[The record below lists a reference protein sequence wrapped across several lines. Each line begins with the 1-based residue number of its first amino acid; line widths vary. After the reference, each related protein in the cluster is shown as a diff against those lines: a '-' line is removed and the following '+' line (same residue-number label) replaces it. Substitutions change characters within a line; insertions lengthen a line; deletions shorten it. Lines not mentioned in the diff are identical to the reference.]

1 MSYRIESFGKL
12 LISGEYLILKGAKG
26 LSIPVNFSQTLNVD
40 ENTSGYF
47 DWKSYDRDKK
57 IWFSCKFKISDFYNK
72 QNYNNNLLLYE
83 IIKNLNELNPGI
95 ISNKKGI
102 SFKTFMNFNH
112 NWGLGSSSTLIHNLS
127 KWANVEPFSVYWKV
141 TNGSGYD
148 LASCK
153 YDKPIIYQLIKS
165 ETPKIE
171 SVNFLPEFH
180 KNLYFIYLD
189 KKQSSK
195 SEIEYFDKINISS
208 ECISEVSTITDEMIK
223 CSNVTDFQ
231 NLVNQHEKI
240 LAKVLNKKRIKEELF
255 NDYNGAIKSLGAW
268 GGDFILAVGNDNTK
282 NYFEDK
288 GYQTIF
294 SFKEMLKNI

>member
-26 LSIPVNFSQTLNVD
+26 LSIPVNFSQTLKVD

-57 IWFSCKFKISDFYNK
+57 IWFSCKFKISDFYNE

-95 ISNKKGI
+95 ISNKKGV

-112 NWGLGSSSTLIHNLS
+112 NWGLGSSSTLIYNMS
-127 KWANVEPFSVYWKV
+127 KWADVEPFSVYWKV

-153 YDKPIIYQLIKS
+153 YDRPIIYQLIKP
-165 ETPKIE
+165 EMPKIE
-171 SVNFLPEFH
+171 SVNFFPEFH
-180 KNLYFIYLD
+180 KNLFFIYLD

-208 ECISEVSTITDEMIK
+208 EYIFIVNRITEEMIK
-223 CSNVTDFQ
+223 CNNVTDFQ
-231 NLVNQHEKI
+231 NLLNQHEKI
-240 LAKVLNKKRIKEELF
+240 LSKVLSKKSIKEELF
-255 NDYNGAIKSLGAW
+255 NDFDGEIKSLGAW
-268 GGDFILAVGNDNTK
+268 GGDFILAVGNENSKD
-282 NYFEDK
+282 YFKEK
-288 GYQTIF
+288 GYKTIF
-294 SFKEMLKNI
+294 SFHEMLKNT

>member
-1 MSYRIESFGKL
+1 MSYSIESFGKL
-12 LISGEYLILKGAKG
+12 LISGEYLILRGAKG

-47 DWKSYDRDKK
+47 DWKSYDRNKK

-72 QNYNNNLLLYE
+72 QNYNNNLLLYD

-102 SFKTFMNFNH
+102 SFKTYMNFNH
-112 NWGLGSSSTLIHNLS
+112 KWGLGSSSTLINNLS
-127 KWANVEPFSVYWKV
+127 KWADIEPFSVYWRV

-153 YDKPIIYQLIKS
+153 FEKPIVFQLIKS

-195 SEIEYFDKINISS
+195 SEIENFDKINISS
-208 ECISEVSTITDEMIK
+208 EYISEVSRITEKMIK
-223 CSNVTDFQ
+223 CSNFLDFQ

-240 LAKVLNKKRIKEELF
+240 LANVLNKKSIKEKLF
-255 NDYNGAIKSLGAW
+255 NDYDGAIKSLGAW
-268 GGDFILAVGNDNTK
+268 GGDFILAVGNDDTT
-282 NYFEDK
+282 NYFEEK

>member
-1 MSYRIESFGKL
+1 MLMKTQVDILIGKVTIEIKKYGLVVNSKF
-12 LISGEYLILKGAKG
+12 LIFTI
-26 LSIPVNFSQTLNVD
+26 
-40 ENTSGYF
+40 
-47 DWKSYDRDKK
+47 
-57 IWFSCKFKISDFYNK
+57 K
-72 QNYNNNLLLYE
+72 QNYNNNLLLYD
-83 IIKNLNELNPGI
+83 IIKNLNELNSGI

-102 SFKTFMNFNH
+102 SFKTYMNFNH
-112 NWGLGSSSTLIHNLS
+112 NWGLGSSSTLINNLS
-127 KWANVEPFSVYWKV
+127 KWADVEPFSVYWRV

-153 YDKPIIYQLIKS
+153 FDKPIVFQLIKS

-195 SEIEYFDKINISS
+195 SEIEYFDKINISA
-208 ECISEVSTITDEMIK
+208 EYISEVSRITEKMIK
-223 CSNVTDFQ
+223 CSNFLDFQ
-231 NLVNQHEKI
+231 NLVNQHEEI
-240 LAKVLNKKRIKEELF
+240 LAEVLNKKSIKEELF
-255 NDYNGAIKSLGAW
+255 NDYDGAIKSLGAW
-268 GGDFILAVGNDNTK
+268 GGDFILAVGNDDTT
-282 NYFEDK
+282 NYFEEK

>member
-1 MSYRIESFGKL
+1 MSFRIESFGKL

-26 LSIPVNFSQTLNVD
+26 LSIPVNFSQALNVC

-47 DWKSYDRDKK
+47 DWKSYDREKK

-102 SFKTFMNFNH
+102 SFKTCMNFNH
-112 NWGLGSSSTLIHNLS
+112 NWGLGSSSTLIYNMS
-127 KWANVEPFSVYWKV
+127 KWADVEPFSVYWKV

-148 LASCK
+148 LASCE

-171 SVNFLPEFH
+171 SVNFYPEFH
-180 KNLYFIYLD
+180 KNLFFIYLD

-208 ECISEVSTITDEMIK
+208 EYIFKVNRITEKMIK
-223 CSNVTDFQ
+223 CNNVTDFQ
-231 NLVNQHEKI
+231 NLLNQHEKI
-240 LAKVLNKKRIKEELF
+240 LSEVLNKKSIKEELF
-255 NDYNGAIKSLGAW
+255 NDYDGEIKSLGAW
-268 GGDFILAVGNDNTK
+268 GGDFILAVGNENSKD
-282 NYFEDK
+282 YFKEK
-288 GYQTIF
+288 GYKIIF
-294 SFKEMLKNI
+294 SFDEMLKNT

>member
-1 MSYRIESFGKL
+1 MSYKIESFGKL

-95 ISNKKGI
+95 ISNKKGL
-102 SFKTFMNFNH
+102 SFKTSMNFNH
-112 NWGLGSSSTLIHNLS
+112 NWGLGSSSTLIYNLS
-127 KWANVEPFSVYWKV
+127 RWADVEPFSVYWKV

-165 ETPKIE
+165 KTPKIE
-171 SVNFLPEFH
+171 SVNFFPEFH
-180 KNLYFIYLD
+180 KNLFFIYLG

-208 ECISEVSTITDEMIK
+208 EYIFKVNRITEKMIK
-223 CSNVTDFQ
+223 CNNVTDFQ
-231 NLVNQHEKI
+231 NLLNQHEKI
-240 LAKVLNKKRIKEELF
+240 LSKVLNKKSIKEELF
-255 NDYNGAIKSLGAW
+255 NDYDGEIKSLGAW
-268 GGDFILAVGNDNTK
+268 GGDFILAVGNENSKD
-282 NYFEDK
+282 YFNEK
-288 GYQTIF
+288 GYKIIF
-294 SFKEMLKNI
+294 SFDEMLKNT

>member
-1 MSYRIESFGKL
+1 MNYNIESFGKL

-26 LSIPVNFSQTLNVD
+26 LSIPVNFSQTLNVN
-40 ENTSGYF
+40 ENKTGYF
-47 DWKSYDRDKK
+47 DWKSYDNDRK
-57 IWFSCKFKISDFYNK
+57 IWFSCKFKISDFHNK
-72 QNYNNNLLLYE
+72 KNYNENQLLYKL
-83 IIKNLNELNPGI
+83 IKNLNELNPGI

-102 SFKTFMNFNH
+102 SFKTYMNFNH
-112 NWGLGSSSTLIHNLS
+112 NWGLGSSSTLIFNLS
-127 KWANVEPFSVYWKV
+127 KWANIEPFSLYWKV

-153 YDKPIIYQLIKS
+153 FDKPITYQLIKPKI
-165 ETPKIE
+165 PKIE
-171 SVNFLPEFH
+171 SVNFYPEFH

-195 SEIEYFDKINISS
+195 SEIEYFDKINFSS
-208 ECISEVSTITDEMIK
+208 ECISELSRITEKMIK
-223 CSNVTDFQ
+223 SNCVLDFQ

-240 LAKVLNKKRIKEELF
+240 LAEVINKKSIKEELF

-268 GGDFILAVGNDNTK
+268 GGDFILAVGNDDTI
-282 NYFEDK
+282 NYFKSK

>member
-1 MSYRIESFGKL
+1 MSFRIESFGKL

-26 LSIPVNFSQTLNVD
+26 LSIPVNFSQALNVC

-47 DWKSYDRDKK
+47 DWKSYDREKK

-102 SFKTFMNFNH
+102 SFKTCMNFNH
-112 NWGLGSSSTLIHNLS
+112 NWGLGSSSTLIYNMS
-127 KWANVEPFSVYWKV
+127 KWADVEPFSVYWKV

-148 LASCK
+148 LASCE

-171 SVNFLPEFH
+171 SVNFYPEFH
-180 KNLYFIYLD
+180 KNLFFIYLD

-208 ECISEVSTITDEMIK
+208 KYIFKVNRITEKMIK
-223 CSNVTDFQ
+223 CNNVTDFQ
-231 NLVNQHEKI
+231 NLLNQHEKI
-240 LAKVLNKKRIKEELF
+240 LSEVLNKKSIKEELF
-255 NDYNGAIKSLGAW
+255 NDYDGEIKSLGAW
-268 GGDFILAVGNDNTK
+268 GGDFILAVGNENSKD
-282 NYFEDK
+282 YFKEK
-288 GYQTIF
+288 GYKIIF
-294 SFKEMLKNI
+294 SFDEMLKNT

>member
-47 DWKSYDRDKK
+47 DWKSYDSDKK

-95 ISNKKGI
+95 ISNKKGV
-102 SFKTFMNFNH
+102 SFKTSMNFND

-127 KWANVEPFSVYWKV
+127 KWADVEPFSVYWKV
-141 TNGSGYD
+141 TSGSGYD

-171 SVNFLPEFH
+171 SVSFFPEFH
-180 KNLYFIYLD
+180 KNLFFIYLD

-208 ECISEVSTITDEMIK
+208 EYIFKVNRITEKMIK
-223 CSNVTDFQ
+223 CNNVTDFQ
-231 NLVNQHEKI
+231 NLLNQHEKI
-240 LAKVLNKKRIKEELF
+240 LSEVLNKKSIKEE
-255 NDYNGAIKSLGAW
+255 
-268 GGDFILAVGNDNTK
+268 
-282 NYFEDK
+282 
-288 GYQTIF
+288 
-294 SFKEMLKNI
+294 